1 MSASLSGP
9 PAGPRIGTDDLF
21 TGLWF
26 RARRS
31 LACVELPAFGLQL
44 LLTTRPGWRVL
55 PAVVIDEDRPQGTVL
70 AANAQAR
77 ALGVH
82 PGQRYAHAL
91 GLSRELRAAVVPP
104 PTMGAGVAH
113 IVAILRDFSP
123 HIEPSPEEPGVL
135 WLDTSGLS
143 SLYGSLSSW
152 ALAVA
157 ERLAEEGFIGFIAT
171 GFSRFGT
178 YASAKSLQ
186 AERRDDPLV
195 HADRIRVVT
204 SPEAERDLA
213 AAVPLDYLRL
223 PPRLRERLGLLSI
236 RTLGELAQLPRAG
249 LVRRFGPEVMDL
261 VARLTGERE
270 APLQPTPEAGR
281 LIARRLLDY
290 VEHDTTRLLSHAEA
304 LLDELWPSLTRHD
317 RRVAALT
324 LTLGREGR
332 RGESGGSVR
341 ETLLEDHH
349 LRPAVPTRERA
360 LLLDLARLRLEAL
373 TPARAPASARAPAA
387 SGFVLVALELHDAA
401 AEAEQ
406 GLVFPVQPLQPHQAQ
421 PGARSGR
428 DPAAAARALARI
440 AAELGESRVALI
452 APRDGHL
459 PRTRQALVAL
469 SQGPLPA
476 PEPAPLLGDPPLI
489 RRLHRSP
496 EPMPPRPR
504 DLKSGRN
511 DGWPAR
517 LPAQGPLVEVSAPSI
532 VSGGWWGGAGGARH
546 EVHREY
552 FYAETRRGDLVW
564 IYYDRRRRR
573 WLEEGEVG

>member
-1 MSASLSGP
+1 M
-9 PAGPRIGTDDLF
+9 TDDLF
-21 TGLWF
+21 TGLWA
-26 RARRS
+26 RAKRS
-31 LACVELPAFGLQL
+31 LACVDLPAFGLQL
-44 LLTTRPGWRVL
+44 LLSTRPDWRAL
-55 PAVVIDEDRPQGTVL
+55 PAVVIDEDRPQGMLL
-70 AANAQAR
+70 AANGQAR

-91 GLSRELRAAVVPP
+91 GLCRELRAAVVPP
-104 PTMGAGVAH
+104 PTIGAGVAH
-113 IVAILRDFSP
+113 IVSILRDFSP
-123 HIEPSPEEPGVL
+123 HIEPSTEEPGVL
-135 WLDTSGLS
+135 WLDTSGLG
-143 SLYGSLSSW
+143 SLYGPLSDW
-152 ALAVA
+152 ALAVV
-157 ERLAEEGFIGFIAT
+157 ERLAKEGFAGFIAT

-178 YASAKSLQ
+178 YASAKSLVAQ
-186 AERRDDPLV
+186 REDQSSCA
-195 HADRIRVVT
+195 HRIRVIT

-236 RTLGELAQLPRAG
+236 RTLGELAELPRHG
-249 LVRRFGPEVMDL
+249 LVRRFGPEVLEL
-261 VARLTGERE
+261 VTRLTGERE
-270 APLQPTPEAGR
+270 APLQPTPEAHH

-290 VEHDTTRLLSHAEA
+290 VEHDATRLLSHVET
-304 LLDELWPSLTRHD
+304 LLEELWSNLTRHD

-332 RGESGGSVR
+332 RGQAGGSVR
-341 ETLLEDHH
+341 ETLLEEHH

-360 LLLDLARLRLEAL
+360 LLIDLVRLRLEAL
-373 TPARAPASARAPAA
+373 QKPAQAAPGRENGA

-401 AEAEQ
+401 AELAQ
-406 GLVFPVQPLQPHQAQ
+406 GEVFSTLPALSSPSQA
-421 PGARSGR
+421 GRSSR
-428 DPAAAARALARI
+428 DPAAAARALARVV
-440 AAELGESRVALI
+440 AELGEGRVALI

-469 SQGPLPA
+469 PQGPLRA
-476 PEPAPLLGDPPLI
+476 PEPTPLTNAPPLI

-496 EPMPPRPR
+496 ESLPPRPR

-517 LPAQGPLVEVSAPSI
+517 LPAQGPIIEVSMPSI

-552 FYAETRRGDLVW
+552 LYAETRRGDLVW